1 MNEAVLLG
9 GFVSQNLCD
18 GVTVYLGILPLVRW
32 PMEYT
37 HSSSNTNRWSDL
49 TPIMRGIFRSD
60 HPCLPLSKRQLFG
73 LQNRLK
79 DVIENGFFAGKNI
92 NLDRHAGDD
101 GQGVTLG
108 T

>member
-1 MNEAVLLG
+1 MNEAVLSG
-9 GFVSQNLCD
+9 GFVSQISCD
-18 GVTVYLGILPLVRW
+18 GVTVYLGILPLVRRS
-32 PMEYT
+32 MEYNHLSPNT
-37 HSSSNTNRWSDL
+37 SHSSDL
-49 TPIMRGIFRSD
+49 TPTMRGIFRGD
-60 HPCLPLSKRQLFG
+60 NPCLPLSERQLFG

-92 NLDRHAGDD
+92 NLNRHARDD